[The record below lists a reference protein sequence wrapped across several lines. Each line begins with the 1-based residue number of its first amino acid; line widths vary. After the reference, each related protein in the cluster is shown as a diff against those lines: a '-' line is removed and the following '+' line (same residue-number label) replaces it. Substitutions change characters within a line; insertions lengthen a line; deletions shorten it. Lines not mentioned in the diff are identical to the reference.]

1 MEGGFLLLFDCDIVA
16 VVQHIDEEESTVTK
30 ELEIKAVDSLTSTE
44 IIMKLN
50 YEEVKELQLLLS
62 QFSSNLQKK

>member
-1 MEGGFLLLFDCDIVA
+1 M
-16 VVQHIDEEESTVTK
+16 QHIDEEESTVTK

-62 QFSSNLQKK
+62 QFSSNLQK

>member
-1 MEGGFLLLFDCDIVA
+1 
-16 VVQHIDEEESTVTK
+16 
-30 ELEIKAVDSLTSTE
+30 
-44 IIMKLN
+44 MKLN